1 MIANFFRLV
10 LVVAFRI
17 GFWVLI
23 TSNFEITN
31 LILGFVIAIVIPL
44 GSYKSLMI
52 KALIPSLLTILK
64 IFPSLFAETWQIL
77 RIRRPIDIF
86 KKQSMCLNTLQGS
99 RLAQFIQ
106 VIAITSTPMSIVT
119 GQYDDENW
127 MVHIVGDK
135 KDQP

>member
-1 MIANFFRLV
+1 MIANFIRFV

-31 LILGFVIAIVIPL
+31 LILGFVIAVVIPL

-52 KALIPSLLTILK
+52 KALIPSVLTILK
-64 IFPSLFAETWQIL
+64 IFPSLFIETWQIL

-99 RLAQFIQ
+99 KFAQFIQ

-135 KDQP
+135 QAQP

>member
-1 MIANFFRLV
+1 MANFFRLV

-99 RLAQFIQ
+99 RFAQFIQ

-119 GQYDDENW
+119 GQYDDKNW